1 LKPLY
6 PPLLD
11 PTTLPRR
18 ALVVAPHADD
28 EVFGCGGVLA
38 CHAERGDPVRIV
50 IASDGAAGDPRKL
63 ESDLARVRIA
73 ESKAAGAVLGVH
85 DYRFLGLPDG
95 ALSGVADLSAR
106 LARELEEFAPEVVY
120 GPAPEEFHPDHR
132 ALSRALVEAWRTL
145 ARRGWTRGRRLLLY
159 GVNCQNRV
167 NLLIETTRYWPKKR
181 AAIECFKSQLAYHD
195 LVGKTKAVDTGRIV
209 NCEDPKVENAEGFAE
224 IAAEQLDAYEGA
236 VGDLLDV
243 LWGAGAADLASTG
256 GMSAESRGRTAGALS
271 VESSARAAAVLEPEW
286 AATAVICTWNKKDV
300 LRDNLLSL
308 RRQRRGFAAIV
319 VVDNASTDGTGEMV
333 GAEFPE
339 VRLIRMPHSKYG
351 ACETFNIGFA
361 SATTPLVAI
370 LDDDIELPEDWLEK
384 TVARMQREPA
394 TTAIVS
400 TKVVEPGMPDS
411 YVNSP
416 AVNRERYM
424 STFRGCG
431 SLARA
436 SALREAGGYDEY
448 LFIYGNER
456 DLTCR
461 LLNLGYRVLQYPEV
475 VTHHKNPF
483 GVRMGQRSLYYHA
496 RNAWITQLKYAPL
509 EDLFRMPFLVVS
521 KVLLRERSSE
531 ERGEISDATGTIGIG
546 KSLRETP
553 GAAWVLVKAA
563 FGVLAALPHCLRH
576 RAPCTA
582 SDYELPIA

>member
-1 LKPLY
+1 MKALY

-18 ALVVAPHADD
+18 ALVIAPHADD

-38 CHAERGDPVRIV
+38 CHAERGDAARVV
-50 IASDGAAGDPRKL
+50 IASDGAAGDPKKL
-63 ESDLARVRIA
+63 ESDIARVRIA
-73 ESKAAGAVLGVH
+73 ESKAAGAVLGIR

-95 ALSGVADLSAR
+95 GLAGVADLAER

-132 ALSRALVEAWRTL
+132 ALSHALVAAWREL
-145 ARRGWTRGRRLLLY
+145 AFKGWAKGRRLLLY

-167 NLLIETTRYWPKKR
+167 NLLIETTRYWPKKQ
-181 AAIECFKSQLAYHD
+181 AAIECFQSQLAYHD
-195 LVGKTKAVDTGRIV
+195 LVGKTKAVDRGRIV

-224 IAAEQLDAYEGA
+224 IAAEQLAAYEGA
-236 VGDLLDV
+236 VGDLLDA
-243 LWGAGAADLASTG
+243 LWGAGAAVRAG
-256 GMSAESRGRTAGALS
+256 AGRMSAESS
-271 VESSARAAAVLEPEW
+271 AAASDPAW

-300 LRDNLLSL
+300 LRANLLSL
-308 RRQRRGFAAIV
+308 RRQRRPFAAIV
-319 VVDNASTDGTGEMV
+319 VVDNASSDGTGEMI
-333 GAEFPE
+333 GAEFPD
-339 VRLIRMPHSKYG
+339 VHLVRMPHSKYG

-475 VTHHKNPF
+475 VTYHKNPF

-509 EDLFRMPFLVVS
+509 EDLYRMPFLVVS
-521 KVLLRERSSE
+521 KVLLRERSTE
-531 ERGEISDATGTIGIG
+531 ERGDVTDATGTIGIG
-546 KSLRETP
+546 KSLKETP
-553 GAAWVLVKAA
+553 GALGILVKAA
-563 FGVLAALPHCLRH
+563 FGVLAALPHCLRN

-582 SDYELPIA
+582 SDYELPVE